1 MEYNYSLTISYDG
14 ELVSTTRSA
23 DLLEIV
29 NAWNKCVDF
38 GDAKEYATYNLS
50 DPNGKMYT
58 KTSTE
63 MDRYQVNEKS
73 LSCRNL

>member
-14 ELVSTTRSA
+14 ELRSTMRSA
-23 DLLEIV
+23 DMLEIV

-50 DPNGKMYT
+50 DPIGKMYT
-58 KTSTE
+58 KTFYRDGKVTG
-63 MDRYQVNEKS
+63 K
-73 LSCRNL
+73 